1 MARPFALWE
10 TISYDNIGNPT
21 PYLGAN
27 LIWFGRQMQSYTK
40 GDTSVSYT
48 YDANGLRGSKTVNG
62 VKSDYLYL
70 DGKLVYE
77 KKGDVDIYYN
87 YDSYGNAHVR

>member
-1 MARPFALWE
+1 MV
-10 TISYDNIGNPT
+10 Y
-21 PYLGAN
+21 YLGAN
-27 LIWFGRQMQSYTK
+27 LSWFGRQLNSYIIPD
-40 GDTSVSYT
+40 DTETTDVNESLNVSYT